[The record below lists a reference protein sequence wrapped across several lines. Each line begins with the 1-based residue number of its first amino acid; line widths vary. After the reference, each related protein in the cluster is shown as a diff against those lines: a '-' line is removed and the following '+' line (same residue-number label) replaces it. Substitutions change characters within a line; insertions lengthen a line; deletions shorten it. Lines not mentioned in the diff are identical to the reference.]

1 MDHGSHSERRVGI
14 GLESADLAVAG
25 KPFNGSG
32 VLQSGRCRSNF
43 AAQEPCCGPIG
54 QTATRDCLGGPSRAP
69 GVRFS
74 RPLDCVW
81 SMGAIPFD
89 TAL

>member
-14 GLESADLAVAG
+14 GLESADRAVAG

-43 AAQEPCCGPIG
+43 AAQEPCCGPIWADG
-54 QTATRDCLGGPSRAP
+54 NEGLPR
-69 GVRFS
+69 
-74 RPLDCVW
+74 CVVACT
-81 SMGAIPFD
+81 GCAILAAARLRMVD
-89 TAL
+89 GSHSI